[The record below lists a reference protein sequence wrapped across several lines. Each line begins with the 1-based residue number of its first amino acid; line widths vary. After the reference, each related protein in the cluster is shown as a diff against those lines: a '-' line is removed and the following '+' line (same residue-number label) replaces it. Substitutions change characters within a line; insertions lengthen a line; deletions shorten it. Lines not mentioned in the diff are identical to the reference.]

1 MASAAILPPKA
12 RRTQSER
19 RDASEQRLLIAAA
32 EIIEEQGFA
41 AATFDAIGM
50 RAGYSRGLASQKF
63 GSKDGL
69 VAAVI
74 AFLTA
79 RVDAHYQS
87 RVASIQS
94 PLARI
99 LAYVEVLLAELETDR
114 LFRAYFVMMASA
126 VANRGS
132 MQDAFLAA
140 HEGVRERLRE
150 LVTTGQRAGEIDA
163 GLDGDTVALAIGS
176 LQLGIAVELLL
187 DPALDVASLSST
199 VQEAMRRI
207 LRVTGP

>member
-41 AATFDAIGM
+41 AATFDAIGA

-87 RVASIQS
+87 RVASIKS

-140 HEGVRERLRE
+140 HEGVRERLRD
-150 LVTTGQRAGEIDA
+150 LVITGQKAGEIDA
-163 GLDGDTVALAIGS
+163 GLDGDTVALSIGS

-187 DPALDVASLSST
+187 DPVLDVASLSST